1 MTYVFNFGNPML
13 EHTVKN
19 VPKRVFDEL
28 QLLEADS
35 NTAEGSFERTKKYLN
50 GKIESGELEC
60 ETFFGG
66 SGPNI
71 VSVLAK
77 AGVPSALFAGIG
89 GELGLPDEIGDGII
103 SDLSDYG
110 VVRCLKRV
118 EGYKSC
124 EIFTL
129 LHDWNEDRTFAVD
142 LGATVALEPA
152 DIPVSLLEQSS
163 HVVLTQY
170 KIADSPEVTWAIVE
184 QARKI
189 NDNDP
194 DLGNIVTDF
203 SSEYHLDIGAEL
215 LNQILK
221 KRVYMILANVEEMR
235 HKHDLDIYNDTQHRI
250 EAAKI
255 LLADCEVAVLKL
267 ADKGAMIADHSG
279 HYTAKAIPPNPL
291 TNLNGAGDALAAGVL
306 EYLTFEQDPVK
317 AIQLGV
323 RRAWEAIGSLGPKT
337 YPNSRQFKEVNNGR
351 YGSMI
356 PW

>member
-1 MTYVFNFGNPML
+1 ML

-142 LGATVALEPA
+142 LGATVALDRPSNCWNVRTATGTWHRSSPCFLPRSDFPPA
-152 DIPVSLLEQSS
+152 P
-163 HVVLTQY
+163 
-170 KIADSPEVTWAIVE
+170 
-184 QARKI
+184 
-189 NDNDP
+189 
-194 DLGNIVTDF
+194 G
-203 SSEYHLDIGAEL
+203 
-215 LNQILK
+215 
-221 KRVYMILANVEEMR
+221 
-235 HKHDLDIYNDTQHRI
+235 HR
-250 EAAKI
+250 
-255 LLADCEVAVLKL
+255 
-267 ADKGAMIADHSG
+267 
-279 HYTAKAIPPNPL
+279 
-291 TNLNGAGDALAAGVL
+291 
-306 EYLTFEQDPVK
+306 
-317 AIQLGV
+317 
-323 RRAWEAIGSLGPKT
+323 
-337 YPNSRQFKEVNNGR
+337 
-351 YGSMI
+351 
-356 PW
+356 